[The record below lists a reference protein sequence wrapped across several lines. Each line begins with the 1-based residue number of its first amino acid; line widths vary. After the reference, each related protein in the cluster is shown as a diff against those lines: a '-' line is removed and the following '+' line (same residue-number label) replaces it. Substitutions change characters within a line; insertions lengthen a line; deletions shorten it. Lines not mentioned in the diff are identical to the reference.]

1 MAHTIVRPVP
11 KVNLIPLQP
20 PRLLRVFVFLAILLT
35 VSLFFVW
42 SRLQLVNL
50 QYDISKEES
59 RLREANRQVR
69 GLRLEAASLRHP
81 GRIEDVAKKQLAL
94 RNPTPQQVVY
104 IKR

>member
-1 MAHTIVRPVP
+1 MAHTIVRSVP
-11 KVNLIPLQP
+11 KVNLIPLQS

-50 QYDISKEES
+50 QYDISREES
-59 RLREANRQVR
+59 RLREASRQVR

-81 GRIEDVAKKQLAL
+81 GRIEDVAIKQLSL
-94 RNPTPQQVVY
+94 RNPTPNQVVY
-104 IKR
+104 IKQ